1 MFVMPSYADHSFK
14 GKFVGLSDN
23 LVLGD
28 VELVGLEA
36 ACVHTFNHRTRV
48 CTSEEIIKAPP
59 LREALPEAGSWVYPV
74 RATAIPSEGG
84 GFQTIDFSGAF
95 SPNDTNID
103 CRTWTDL
110 EATGLTV
117 RGLKLFEVRSCDQ
130 PRAVACCRAQ

>member
-1 MFVMPSYADHSFK
+1 MTASLSLGLVVILLITVMFVMPSYADHSFK

-59 LREALPEAGSWVYPV
+59 LREMIVDVW
-74 RATAIPSEGG
+74 
-84 GFQTIDFSGAF
+84 
-95 SPNDTNID
+95 
-103 CRTWTDL
+103 
-110 EATGLTV
+110 
-117 RGLKLFEVRSCDQ
+117 
-130 PRAVACCRAQ
+130 